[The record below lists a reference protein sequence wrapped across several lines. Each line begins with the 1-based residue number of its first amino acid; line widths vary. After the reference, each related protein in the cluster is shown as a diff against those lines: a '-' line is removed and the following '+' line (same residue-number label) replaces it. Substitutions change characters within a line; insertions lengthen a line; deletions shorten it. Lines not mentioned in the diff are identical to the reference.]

1 MATVIQIK
9 RSTGA
14 GAPTTTNLAEA
25 ELAYSQDK
33 SNDGANAILYIESVN
48 NDDSPII
55 HKVGGKYYTD
65 IVDSANSESVANTI
79 VKRDAAGSF
88 SANIITAENFVGN
101 ISVGQLSV
109 ARNITLAGDLEGAA
123 SFDGSQ
129 DITIFANV
137 ISDGVALGTDTS
149 GDYVANLTGS
159 SGITISN
166 FSGET
171 STLDVALADTAVS
184 PATYGGATA
193 IPVFTVNQQGR
204 LTFATNASI
213 SSSFTLEA
221 DTGTDTFNTGDTLRF
236 VGVAPGISTAVTDNT
251 VSITNTGVTEVTSAG
266 HGIVASAATGNVQL
280 TFTGVG
286 SITGT
291 TNEIEV
297 DVSTGN
303 VTIGLPNDIII
314 GNDLTV
320 SGNLI
325 VLGVATTLNTQ
336 SLVVDDPLV
345 KFGNANPT
353 SVLDVGFYG
362 EYTSSGTKY
371 AGLFADSSDS
381 YTFKL
386 FKDLTVDP
394 TGNTVSIADYVQATL
409 QADITAGNVSSLVN
423 PITVSD
429 GGTGR
434 VTLTANAVLY
444 GDGTNPVALA
454 SGTSGQVLQI
464 ASDGSVTFGGID
476 GGTY

>member
-14 GAPTTTNLAEA
+14 SAPTTTALAEA

-33 SNDGANAILYIESVN
+33 SNDGSGAILYIESVN
-48 NDDSPII
+48 NDDSPAI
-55 HKVGGKYYTD
+55 HKIGGKYYTD
-65 IVDSANSESVANTI
+65 IIDSANNESVVNTI
-79 VKRDAAGSF
+79 VKRDASGNF
-88 SANIITAENFVGN
+88 SANVITAENFVGN
-101 ISVGQLSV
+101 ISVGQLST

-129 DITIFANV
+129 DITIYANV
-137 ISDGVALGTDTS
+137 INNSVTLGTDTT

-171 STLDVALADTAVS
+171 STLDIALADTAVT

-193 IPVFTVNQQGR
+193 IPVFTVDQQGR
-204 LTFATNASI
+204 LTFAANASI
-213 SSSFTLEA
+213 SSSFTI
-221 DTGTDTFNTGDTLRF
+221 DGDSGTDTFSTGDTLRF
-236 VGVAPGISTAVTDNT
+236 VGVAPGVSTEVTDNT

-266 HGIVASAATGNVQL
+266 HGIVTSAATGNVQL

-291 TNEIEV
+291 ANEVEV
-297 DVSTGN
+297 DTSTGN
-303 VTIGLPNDIII
+303 VTIGLPNDVTI
-314 GNDLTV
+314 GNNLTV
-320 SGNLI
+320 SGDLV
-325 VLGVATTLNTQ
+325 VLGTATTLNTQ
-336 SLVVDDPLV
+336 TLVVDDPLV

-353 SVLDVGFYG
+353 SALDIGFYG

-371 AGLFADSSDS
+371 AGLFADASDS
-381 YTFKL
+381 YVFKL
-386 FKDLTVDP
+386 FKELTVDP

-409 QADITAGNVSSLVN
+409 QADITGGNVSSLVN
-423 PITVSD
+423 PINVSD

-434 VTLTANAVLY
+434 ASLTANAVLY
-444 GDGTNPVALA
+444 GDGTNAVALA

-464 ASDGSVTFGGID
+464 DEDGSVTFGDID